1 MSATESESSVVVDKI
16 IFVTEARVELLNLIT
31 PEPGLP
37 DDVDVEN
44 S

>member
-16 IFVTEARVELLNLIT
+16 IFVTEARVELSNLIT

>member
-1 MSATESESSVVVDKI
+1 MSATESESSVVVDI
-16 IFVTEARVELLNLIT
+16 TICVTDAKVELLNLIT

>member
-1 MSATESESSVVVDKI
+1 MFATESESSVVVDKI
-16 IFVTEARVELLNLIT
+16 ICVTEARVELLNLIT